1 MKTQFAI
8 FAIALSASFA
18 SFAGTAAHAGEETYV
33 PSSVSTLSRAEVTA
47 DLAAAKAAGNVQPG
61 DQTYIPVSPSTL
73 SRAEVKADL
82 AAWKHAG
89 LSSEWRGNTTPDI
102 YSTAYRTKL
111 AVYEHS
117 VASQASRVASVS

>member
-18 SFAGTAAHAGEETYV
+18 GTAAHAAEETYV
-33 PSSVSTLSRAEVTA
+33 PPSVSTLSRAEVTA

-89 LSSEWRGNTTPDI
+89 LSSEWRGNATPDI

-111 AVYEHS
+111 AVYEYS

>member
-8 FAIALSASFA
+8 FAIALSALS
-18 SFAGTAAHAGEETYV
+18 AGTVAHAAEETYV
-33 PSSVSTLSRAEVTA
+33 PPSF
-47 DLAAAKAAGNVQPG
+47 
-61 DQTYIPVSPSTL
+61 STL

-82 AAWKHAG
+82 AAWKAAG
-89 LSSEWRGNTTPDI
+89 LSNEWRGNATPDI

-117 VASQASRVASVS
+117 VAAKTGRIASVS